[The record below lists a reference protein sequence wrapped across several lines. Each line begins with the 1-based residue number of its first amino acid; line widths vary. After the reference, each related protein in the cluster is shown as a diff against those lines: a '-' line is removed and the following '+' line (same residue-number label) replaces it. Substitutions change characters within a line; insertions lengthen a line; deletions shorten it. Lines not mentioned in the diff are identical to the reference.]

1 MKRGVAVGA
10 AALGL
15 VLATAWWLAS
25 APPMDSTSEN
35 PVTRGSSGEQVVGST
50 RGVEGFARD
59 AARPRAVPAAPRAA
73 ARVLPPTLFGEMVKA
88 RQLKPLYDRLNDTPE
103 GRTAEGRL
111 VLYEILKQCATIT
124 DRRWRGRPAIPK
136 REELLAQLSPAD
148 PLRDKRLAAFDD
160 FTANRCEGFE
170 GLSMTQADL
179 SKILQESAAGGDPRA
194 RALVVE
200 QDLWQARRR
209 SDNQATLTDTQIDSL
224 KQAVA
229 THDPEAIRVAG
240 RVLSTTW
247 SDYALRIGPDQLAV
261 EPRPFMNAWLVL
273 SCEYGAACGAD
284 TPRMLQSCALQ
295 GHCDATNFPDYLY
308 QYGSTPHDSALV
320 MQYRAIIRQA
330 LESGDWSQL
339 HVVRGLP
346 NPASRAWFVPG
357 PR

>member
-1 MKRGVAVGA
+1 MKRGSIAVALSC
-10 AALGL
+10 LGL
-15 VLATAWWLAS
+15 VFAAAWWLAS
-25 APPMDSTSEN
+25 SPPMETTSEN
-35 PVTRGSSGEQVVGST
+35 PAAPVSPGEQQVAPT
-50 RGVEGFARD
+50 RRVEGFPPE
-59 AARPRAVPAAPRAA
+59 AARPRAASAPARP

-88 RQLKPLYDRLNDTPE
+88 RQLKPLYDRLKDSPE
-103 GRTAEGRL
+103 GQTAEGRL
-111 VLYEILKQCATIT
+111 VLYEILNQCATIT
-124 DRRWRGRPAIPK
+124 DRRWRGRTAIPK
-136 REELLAQLSPAD
+136 RDDLAAQLPPND
-148 PLRDKRLAAFDD
+148 PLREKRLAAFDD

-170 GLSMTQADL
+170 GVSLTQADL

-194 RALVVE
+194 QALLVE
-200 QDLWQARRR
+200 RELWQSRRR
-209 SDNQATLTDTQIDSL
+209 SDAQATLSDAQLATI

-261 EPRPFMNAWLVL
+261 EPRAFMNAWLVL

-284 TPRMLQSCALQ
+284 TPRMLQACALQ

-320 MQYRAIIRQA
+320 MQYRGILRQA
-330 LESGDWSQL
+330 LDSGDWSQL

-346 NPASRAWFVPG
+346 NASSRAWFVPG